1 MLMAFHS
8 TRRRK
13 PYLFAALITL
23 ALLGIGVGNAFLELA
38 NG

>member
-13 PYLFAALITL
+13 PYLFAAMTAL
-23 ALLGIGVGNAFLELA
+23 ALLGIGLGTLFSS
-38 NG
+38 